1 MEIRNMEIRKGT
13 TVFLMVLL
21 GFLNLA
27 SCERV
32 QIGWFLIAGNRHY
45 LEGRYQ
51 EAQVAYLKALELKR
65 YEEWVRYN
73 LGNVYYAL
81 GERKAALE
89 EWDRAQGTED
99 ARLRFNVLFNKGVLA
114 LDEENW
120 REGEKL
126 FIQALELDPSSY
138 PAKVNLEYAT
148 RKIASAQTQASKLQS
163 SPKPQKLDEEGE
175 RLLHYIRQKESNRW
189 IASDRLA
196 VEESA
201 EDW

>member
-1 MEIRNMEIRKGT
+1 MEIRRRIALS
-13 TVFLMVLL
+13 LMVLAGSL
-21 GFLNLA
+21 SLV

-32 QIGWFLIAGNRHY
+32 QVGWFLITGNRHY
-45 LEGRYQ
+45 LEGRYE
-51 EAQVAYLKALELKR
+51 EAQIAYLKALELKM

-89 EWDRAQGTED
+89 EWDRAQGAED
-99 ARLRFNVLFNKGVLA
+99 SRLRFNVLFNKGVLA
-114 LDEENW
+114 LEEENW

-126 FIQALELDPSSY
+126 FIQALELDPKSY
-138 PAKVNLEYAT
+138 PAKVNLEYAA
-148 RKIASAQTQASKLQS
+148 RKIASAQTQASNLQS
-163 SPKPQKLDEEGE
+163 SFKPQKLNEEGE
-175 RLLHYIRQKESNRW
+175 RLLQYIRQKESNRW

>member
-1 MEIRNMEIRKGT
+1 
-13 TVFLMVLL
+13 MVLAGSL
-21 GFLNLA
+21 SLV
-27 SCERV
+27 SCVRV
-32 QIGWFLIAGNRHY
+32 QVGWFLIKGNQYY
-45 LEGRYQ
+45 LDGRYQ
-51 EAQVAYLKALELKR
+51 EAQMAYLKALELNM

-81 GERKAALE
+81 GERRAALE
-89 EWDRAQGTED
+89 EWDRAQGSVD
-99 ARLRFNVLFNKGVLA
+99 SRLRFKVLFNKGVLA
-114 LDEENW
+114 LEEENW

-126 FIQALELDPSSY
+126 FIRALELDPTSY
-138 PAKVNLEYAT
+138 SAKVNLEYAT
-148 RKIASAQTQASKLQS
+148 QKIASAQTQASKLQT
-163 SPKPQKLDEEGE
+163 SPRPQKLDEEGE